1 MPAQEDPPV
10 IVIYGVSQSRAMRS
24 LWAAEEIGIEYEHVP
39 VHFADE
45 TKTPEYLAIN
55 PNGRIPTLVDGDLV
69 LFESM
74 AINLYLA
81 RTYDGGLKLKTEAD
95 EARAVQWSFWGMTE
109 LEPHLLKML
118 LNRVLLPEDQ
128 RNASEAEAGAADLQ
142 APLGVLDG
150 ALAGRSYLLG
160 DSFTIADLNVASVL
174 SWAIFVGLDLSSFA
188 RVKAWFDACLG
199 RPAVA
204 RARGSSG

>member
-1 MPAQEDPPV
+1 M
-10 IVIYGVSQSRAMRS
+10 IKLYGIPMSRAFRS
-24 LWAAEEIGIEYEHVP
+24 LWALEEIGVEYEHVP
-39 VHFADE
+39 VNFLGDA
-45 TKTPEYLAIN
+45 KKPEYLKIN
-55 PNGRIPTLVDGDLV
+55 PNGRIPALVDGGLT

-81 RTYDGGLKLKTEAD
+81 RKYDGGLQPKSLED

-128 RNASEAEAGAADLQ
+128 RDASEAEAGAAALQ
-142 APLGVLDG
+142 APLRVLDR
-150 ALAGRSYLLG
+150 ALADRSFLLG
-160 DSFTIADLNVASVL
+160 ESFGIADLNVASVL
-174 SWAIFVGLDLSSFA
+174 SWAKFVALDLSNHA
-188 RVKAWFDACLG
+188 RAKAWFEACLG

-204 RARGSSG
+204 RARRSKS

>member
-1 MPAQEDPPV
+1 M
-10 IVIYGVSQSRAMRS
+10 IKLYGVPMSRALRS
-24 LWAAEEIGIEYEHVP
+24 LWALEEIGVDYENVA
-39 VHFADE
+39 VNFLDE
-45 TKTPEYLAIN
+45 AKKPQYLAIN
-55 PNGRIPTLVDGDLV
+55 PNGRIPALVDGDLT

-81 RTYDGGLKLKTEAD
+81 KKYDGGLQPKALED

-118 LNRVLLPEDQ
+118 QHRVLLPEDQ
-128 RNASEAEAGAADLQ
+128 RNASEAEAGAEALQ

-150 ALAGRSYLLG
+150 ALADRAYLLG
-160 DSFTIADLNVASVL
+160 DAFTIADLNVASVL
-174 SWAIFVGLDLSSFA
+174 SWAIFVGLDLTGFP

-204 RARGSSG
+204 RARSSSS

>member
-1 MPAQEDPPV
+1 M
-10 IVIYGVSQSRAMRS
+10 IKLYGVPMSRALRC
-24 LWAAEEIGIEYEHVP
+24 LWALEEIGLDYENVAVNFVEEAKKP
-39 VHFADE
+39 Q
-45 TKTPEYLAIN
+45 YLAIN
-55 PNGRIPTLVDGDLV
+55 PNGRIPALVDGDLT

-81 RTYDGGLKLKTEAD
+81 KKYDGGLQPKSFED

-109 LEPHLLKML
+109 LEPHLLAML
-118 LNRVLLPEDQ
+118 QNRVLLPEDQ
-128 RNASEAEAGAADLQ
+128 RDASAAEAGAEALQ

-150 ALAGRSYLLG
+150 ALGDRAYLLG
-160 DSFTIADLNVASVL
+160 DAFTIADLNVASVL
-174 SWAIFVGLDLSSFA
+174 SWAIFVGLDLSGFP

-204 RARGSSG
+204 RARSSSS